1 LEGLGGAGGMQGGM
15 YPSKR
20 GSMFWNTGLVSP
32 TRTCQNAVELSL
44 GRTPMLGKRVQFDD
58 ETWSTF
64 DQLTED
70 RTQNF
75 PELADNDSGNTSIE
89 YGLIAAGIAIGITMA
104 VSS

>member
-1 LEGLGGAGGMQGGM
+1 
-15 YPSKR
+15 
-20 GSMFWNTGLVSP
+20 
-32 TRTCQNAVELSL
+32 
-44 GRTPMLGKRVQFDD
+44 MLGKRVQFDD

-104 VSS
+104 VSSLGSHVKSTISNLADMASSSSTAASSVAPIPPRR